1 MAATAPGIT
10 FSNVTQTGRK
20 QEGWKYKGSLPRR
33 LVFHWGKKIFPP
45 SPSAI
50 SLFVPTGLTWT
61 TWLLLTAEEAG
72 NENICNFQPLS
83 WEAGKEKSGRRMA
96 LGNHLVMSCFD
107 YSVLMKWRPCAKI
120 LLVSMRGNI
129 TKIWLKVFLEKLRL
143 TSG

>member
-1 MAATAPGIT
+1 MK
-10 FSNVTQTGRK
+10 VTVVFLGMDVGDGQSTG
-20 QEGWKYKGSLPRR
+20 GWQDLLLS
-33 LVFHWGKKIFPP
+33 HFPP

-61 TWLLLTAEEAG
+61 TWLVLTAEEAG

-107 YSVLMKWRPCAKI
+107 YSVLMK
-120 LLVSMRGNI
+120 
-129 TKIWLKVFLEKLRL
+129 
-143 TSG
+143 